1 MSVRVKLRTDLKTMI
16 KFGSRPEE
24 QWFIG
29 LMRSIRDSDPKT
41 HPPISIRDKD
51 GEIPKLPKTKPV
63 EVDPGKDIKEL
74 PPLPKTVDLE
84 KVRKLMR

>member
-16 KFGSRPEE
+16 KFGNKLEE

-41 HPPISIRDKD
+41 HPVISIRDKD
-51 GEIPKLPKTKPV
+51 GEIPKLPKPKPV

-74 PPLPKTVDLE
+74 PPLVDLE